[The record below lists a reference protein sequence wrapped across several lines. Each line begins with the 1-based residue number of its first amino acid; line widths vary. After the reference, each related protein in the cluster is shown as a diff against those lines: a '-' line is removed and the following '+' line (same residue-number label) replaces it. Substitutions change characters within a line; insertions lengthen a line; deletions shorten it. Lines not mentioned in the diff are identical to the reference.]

1 MIGVRGIL
9 LLMMATQH
17 ASLPWRVARK
27 PDCAWFDPCARS
39 KVSIQSLDH
48 RLDPD
53 YAAARETFLK
63 QRRSKTMTDQSPS
76 PATEEPSRRD
86 LVAAVTVAA
95 VAGAASSAQTPA
107 HAQGRADVRY
117 SNPPGMSSPPAYSH
131 VVEVNGPHRTVYLAG
146 QTGVDATGK
155 VAEGFRAQA
164 VQVMENIKTALASVG
179 GGFEHVVKLNSYLTN
194 IEANGAEFREV
205 RASYFPNRS
214 ALPASTLLQVPR
226 LANTAYLLEVEVIAV
241 LPPRA

>member
-1 MIGVRGIL
+1 V
-9 LLMMATQH
+9 
-17 ASLPWRVARK
+17 
-27 PDCAWFDPCARS
+27 
-39 KVSIQSLDH
+39 
-48 RLDPD
+48 
-53 YAAARETFLK
+53 ARETFLK
-63 QRRSKTMTDQSPS
+63 QRRSKTMTDQSSS

-86 LVAAVTVAA
+86 LVAAAVTVAA
-95 VAGAASSAQTPA
+95 AAGATSSAQ
-107 HAQGRADVRY
+107 AQGKADVRY
-117 SNPPGMSSPPAYSH
+117 SNPPGMSSPPTYSH

-155 VAEGFRAQA
+155 PAQGFRAQA
-164 VQVMENIKTALASVG
+164 VQVFENIKTALASVG

-194 IEANGAEFREV
+194 IEANAAEFREV

-226 LANTAYLLEVEVIAV
+226 LANPNYLLEVEVIAV